1 MPARSKSQQR
11 LFGIVHAIQKGDL
24 KAERFPKRIRDMA
37 RRVDPGDAADF
48 ASTKSKGL
56 PEKKAASASADPM
69 FVRGFLSG
77 LREAFPSLRIPPR
90 ASE

>member
-1 MPARSKSQQR
+1 MPAKSKSQQR
-11 LFGIVHAIQKGDL
+11 LFGIVHAIQKGDV
-24 KAERFPKRIRDMA
+24 KASRFPKRIREMA

-56 PEKKAASASADPM
+56 PEKKAVASVPM

-77 LREAFPSLRIPPR
+77 LREAIPSLRLPPQ
-90 ASE
+90 ASA